1 MKLKKKSIQGGENV
15 SIGRNIRILAY
26 DKNISLKELA
36 EEARISSAM
45 MTKIVKGEKNPSV
58 AKLMLIANK
67 LGVTMDDLVKD
78 NA

>member
-1 MKLKKKSIQGGENV
+1 M

>member
-1 MKLKKKSIQGGENV
+1 MIKPKKPEGEM
-15 SIGRNIRILAY
+15 ST
-26 DKNISLKELA
+26 E
-36 EEARISSAM
+36 
-45 MTKIVKGEKNPSV
+45 V

>member
-1 MKLKKKSIQGGENV
+1 V
-15 SIGRNIRILAY
+15 SIGRNIRIIAY

-36 EEARISSAM
+36 DAAGVSQAM

-58 AKLMLIANK
+58 EKFARIAEK

-78 NA
+78 TRVPEHTA